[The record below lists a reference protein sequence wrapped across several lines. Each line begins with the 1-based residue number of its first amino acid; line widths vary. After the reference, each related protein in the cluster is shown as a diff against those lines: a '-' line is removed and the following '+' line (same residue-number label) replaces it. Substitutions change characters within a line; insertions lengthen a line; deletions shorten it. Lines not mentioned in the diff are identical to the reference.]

1 LPRQALPRQAQDR
14 QEQSRSVLSAFRSL
28 LLFLCRFCFVLFCVC
43 VCLTGVDWIE
53 ARVTHPSHLKAA
65 AAAAAAAQTAE
76 LYAIGSTAL
85 HQLIENC
92 I

>member
-1 LPRQALPRQAQDR
+1 MKDFAKTGSGQAGAKPV
-14 QEQSRSVLSAFRSL
+14 SS
-28 LLFLCRFCFVLFCVC
+28 FCVSQFVLFCVSFSFCFVLC
-43 VCLTGVDWIE
+43 VCLTGVDWIK

-85 HQLIENC
+85 HQLIESC

>member
-1 LPRQALPRQAQDR
+1 MLGTG
-14 QEQSRSVLSAFRSL
+14 RSKAGQF
-28 LLFLCRFCFVLFCVC
+28 FLRFAVCFCFMSFLFCFVLC
-43 VCLTGVDWIE
+43 VCLTGVDWIK

-85 HQLIENC
+85 HHLIENC

>member
-1 LPRQALPRQAQDR
+1 LPRQAQDR

-28 LLFLCRFCFVLFCVC
+28 LLFLCRFCFVLC
-43 VCLTGVDWIE
+43 VCLTSVDWIK

-85 HQLIENC
+85 HQLIESC